1 LLFFFMQAIALRLV
15 CDGTSRQ
22 SWGLTET
29 ATLQTTGLTCIAD
42 GPHHA
47 VHIASGSSRDV
58 YLVENSFVLKLC
70 RPANDRRSESN
81 RLEAEAL
88 QATRNL
94 RQTPSLL
101 FTGECVVEVFPAMY
115 GGTHSITLAV
125 SALLASYEG
134 PSLDHLMRAHFAL
147 PYNQTTALFCLV
159 AYQELAMMVFEG
171 VAQQISYTDVF
182 TNNVGTLV
190 NPTQFVF
197 GDHVPVVILDAATVW
212 QGKLRRSDFNSRLE
226 EMFNHIVQECAFAQD
241 QSWHFFGELISQ
253 HFTGFFRYH
262 GNIDLCEVKQMCLVG
277 FQRLIIDVLN
287 HR

>member
-1 LLFFFMQAIALRLV
+1 MHCRRL
-15 CDGTSRQ
+15 TP
-22 SWGLTET
+22 
-29 ATLQTTGLTCIAD
+29 AD
-42 GPHHA
+42 
-47 VHIASGSSRDV
+47 HIASGSSRDV
-58 YLVENSFVLKLC
+58 YLIENSFVLKLC
-70 RPANDRRSESN
+70 RPANDGRSESN

-88 QATRNL
+88 QATRDL

-101 FTGECVVEVFPAMY
+101 FTGECVVEVFGARY

-197 GDHVPVVILDAATVW
+197 GDYVPLVILDAATVW
-212 QGKLRRSDFNSRLE
+212 QGSY
-226 EMFNHIVQECAFAQD
+226 A
-241 QSWHFFGELISQ
+241 GLISIRVSKRCL
-253 HFTGFFRYH
+253 TT
-262 GNIDLCEVKQMCLVG
+262 LCRSALLLRIRAGISLV
-277 FQRLIIDVLN
+277 N
-287 HR
+287 

>member
-1 LLFFFMQAIALRLV
+1 MQAIALRLV

-29 ATLQTTGLTCIAD
+29 ATLQTTGLTCVAD

-70 RPANDRRSESN
+70 RRANDGRSESN

-88 QATRNL
+88 QATRTL

-101 FTGECVVEVFPAMY
+101 FTGECVVEVFPARY
-115 GGTHSITLAV
+115 GGTHSITLTV

-147 PYNQTTALFCLV
+147 PYNQTTAFFLLV

-171 VAQQISYTDVF
+171 VAQQISYTDVL

-190 NPTQFVF
+190 NPTRFVF
-197 GDHVPVVILDAATVW
+197 GDHVPVVILDAATVG
-212 QGKLRRSDFNSRLE
+212 QGKLRRADFNSRFEDPDLP
-226 EMFNHIVQECAFAQD
+226 FYY
-241 QSWHFFGELISQ
+241 FF
-253 HFTGFFRYH
+253 H
-262 GNIDLCEVKQMCLVG
+262 
-277 FQRLIIDVLN
+277 
-287 HR
+287 